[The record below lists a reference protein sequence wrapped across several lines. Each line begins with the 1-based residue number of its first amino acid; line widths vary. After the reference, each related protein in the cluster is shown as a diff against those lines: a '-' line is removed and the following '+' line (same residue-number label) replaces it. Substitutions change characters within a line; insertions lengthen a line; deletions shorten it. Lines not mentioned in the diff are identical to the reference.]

1 MSRNRIIY
9 QSLGVFASQTT
20 GTNGARIMQTGAGN
34 VKQLTRVQSFD
45 SDFTRNLTDINQ
57 FGNLAFIDRLDAEA
71 PTVTANV
78 SYYVTDGLN
87 ERLLG
92 LTVTTGTQAGVSC
105 IKDILQKNTDE
116 KNLYLLVTS
125 EGSDA
130 SNFAGAVSGVV
141 GIGNTFVTSYT
152 LDVAVGDIPTATVA
166 LEALNSKIYANA
178 TGNNNVPAVNPENG
192 LSITGQYFRLPQHTT
207 NAYGAQ
213 PTALLPGDATLDIS
227 GVVGFDTNDLKVQ
240 SASMSFDLART
251 PINKLGSRFS
261 FAREIDFPVTATL
274 SVETEIGDLADGS
287 VSDLLCQTGTYDLTL
302 RLKKIN
308 CSGQGDTA
316 MSATLKGAKLVS
328 QSLATTIGGNATL
341 SADFEVPI
349 GGPEDTVRGIFLS
362 GSYPVAALS

>member
-20 GTNGARIMQTGAGN
+20 GANGAKVMQTGAADI
-34 VKQLTRVQSFD
+34 KQLTRVQSFD

-87 ERLLG
+87 EKLLG

-130 SNFAGAVSGVV
+130 SDFGGAVSGVV
-141 GIGNTFVTSYT
+141 GIGNAFITSYT

-166 LEALNSKIYANA
+166 LEALNTKIYADADGTND
-178 TGNNNVPAVNPENG
+178 VPAVNPENG
-192 LSITGQYFRLPQHTT
+192 LAITGEYFLLPQHKT

-213 PTALLPGDATLDIS
+213 PTALLPGDATLDIT
-227 GVVGFDTNDLKVQ
+227 GVIGFAAGDLKVQ
-240 SASMSFDLART
+240 SASMSFDLTRT

-302 RLKKIN
+302 KLKKID
-308 CSGQGDTA
+308 CSGQGDLA

-328 QSLATTIGGNATL
+328 QALATTIGGNATL

-362 GSYPVAALS
+362 GSYPVTALS

>member
-20 GTNGARIMQTGAGN
+20 GTNGARIMQTGSSLI
-34 VKQLTRVQSFD
+34 KQLTRVQSFD

-87 ERLLG
+87 EKFLG

-116 KNLYLLVTS
+116 KNLYLLVAS

-130 SNFAGAVSGVV
+130 SDFAGNVSGVV
-141 GIGNTFVTSYT
+141 GIGNTFMTSYT

-166 LEALNSKIYANA
+166 LEALNTKIYSNVNG
-178 TGNNNVPAVNPENG
+178 TNDVPAVNPENG
-192 LSITGQYFRLPQHTT
+192 LSITGQYFRLPKHQT

-213 PTALLPGDATLDIS
+213 PTALLPGDATLDLS
-227 GVVGFDTNDLKVQ
+227 GIVGFVGTDLKIQ
-240 SASMSFDLART
+240 SASLSFDLTRT

-274 SVETEIGDLADGS
+274 SVETEIGDLDNGS

-302 RLKKIN
+302 KLKKIN
-308 CSGQGDTA
+308 CSGQGDIA
-316 MSATLKGAKLVS
+316 MSAQLKGAKLVS
-328 QSLATTIGGNATL
+328 QALATTIGGNASL

-349 GGPEDTVRGIFLS
+349 GGPEDTARGIFLS

>member
-20 GTNGARIMQTGAGN
+20 GSNGARIMQTGASDI
-34 VKQLTRVQSFD
+34 KQLTRVQSFD

-71 PTVTANV
+71 PTVTSNV

-87 ERLLG
+87 EKFLG
-92 LTVTTGTQAGVSC
+92 LTVTTGNQAGVSC

-130 SNFAGAVSGVV
+130 SSFAGSVSGVV
-141 GIGNTFVTSYT
+141 GIGNTFITSYT

-166 LEALNSKIYANA
+166 LEALNTKIYGNV
-178 TGNNNVPAVNPENG
+178 TGTNDVPAVNPENG
-192 LSITGQYFRLPQHTT
+192 LSIAGQYFVLPQHKT

-213 PTALLPGDATLDIS
+213 PTALLPGDATLDLT
-227 GVVGFDTNDLKVQ
+227 GVVGFAASDLKIQ
-240 SASMSFDLART
+240 SASMSFDLTRT

-274 SVETEIGDLADGS
+274 SVETEIGDLTNGS

-302 RLKKIN
+302 KLKKIN
-308 CSGQGDTA
+308 CSGQGDVA

-328 QSLATTIGGNATL
+328 QALATTIGGNATL

>member
-92 LTVTTGTQAGVSC
+92 LTVTTGSQAGISC

-116 KNLYLLVTS
+116 KNVYLLVTS

-130 SNFAGAVSGVV
+130 SSFAGDVSGVV
-141 GIGNTFVTSYT
+141 GIGNTFITSYT

-166 LEALNSKIYANA
+166 LEALNTRIYADA
-178 TGNNNVPAVNPENG
+178 DGQNNVPAVNPADG
-192 LSITGQYFRLPQHTT
+192 LAISGQYFRLPPHAT
-207 NAYGAQ
+207 NAYGSQ
-213 PTALLPGDATLDIS
+213 PTALLPGDATLDIT
-227 GVVGFDTNDLKVQ
+227 GIVGFAASDLKVQ

-274 SVETEIGDLADGS
+274 SVETEMGDLVDGS

-302 RLKKIN
+302 KLKKID
-308 CSGQGDTA
+308 CSGQGDLA

-328 QSLATTIGGNATL
+328 QAMSTTIGGNATL
-341 SADFEVPI
+341 TADFEVPI
-349 GGPEDTVRGIFLS
+349 GGPEDVVRGIFLS
-362 GSYPVAALS
+362 GSYPTIALV